1 MESPAPPLACA
12 GECMLESL
20 TSAEQGR
27 GQRVA
32 ILLAGLSALMY
43 GAADFCGG
51 LGTRKSPLVTV
62 LALSQFVGLVLAL
75 GISLLE
81 GQALPIAGDLA
92 WGAISGVCGTAGL
105 AALYTALATTPVAV
119 ASPVAAVVGA
129 VIPVLLGVTLG
140 DRPGS
145 LAWTGIA
152 LAVPAIVLLSAGPA
166 ASVKTGPVR
175 RAALLGTAAG
185 IGFGLFFFAISR
197 TAHASGLWPLVTAR
211 ASTISIV
218 ALFALFSG
226 RSLRP
231 ARSGLP
237 LILVSGVLDMGAN
250 IAFLLASR
258 AGMLSTV
265 AVVSSLYPGPTVLL
279 AWLVLRERLTPLR
292 VCGLALALAG
302 VALISV

>member
-1 MESPAPPLACA
+1 
-12 GECMLESL
+12 
-20 TSAEQGR
+20 
-27 GQRVA
+27 
-32 ILLAGLSALMY
+32 MY

-51 LGTRKSPLVTV
+51 MGTRKSPLLAV
-62 LALSQFVGLVLAL
+62 LGLSQLVGLVLAL
-75 GISLLE
+75 GTSLLLRH
-81 GQALPIAGDLA
+81 ALPTAGDLA
-92 WGAISGVCGTAGL
+92 WGAVSGVCGTAGL
-105 AALYTALATTPVAV
+105 AALYTAMATTPVAV

-129 VIPVLLGVTLG
+129 VIPVLLGVALG
-140 DRPGS
+140 ERPGS
-145 LAWTGIA
+145 PAWIGIGLAI
-152 LAVPAIVLLSAGPA
+152 PAIILLSLGPA
-166 ASVKTGPVR
+166 GNGKTGLVR
-175 RAALLGTAAG
+175 RAVLLGTAAG

-197 TAHASGLWPLVTAR
+197 TSHASGLWPLVTAR

-279 AWLVLRERLTPLR
+279 AWLVLRQRLTPLR
-292 VCGLALALAG
+292 VFGLILALAG